1 MKGPSRQPRH
11 GVAAAGAKAAV
22 FTVNGPSRA
31 LCAVHP
37 AHPTLH
43 VFACAGVREGQPIH
57 FLAYDDDLVSITS
70 SAPSLSGAARHI
82 WSLSSSAHAPRAL
95 LVTRSGKG
103 QPASDAQV
111 AIASFGIDYTDT
123 AVTVSSVDETVVLP
137 SHSSPISHASYA
149 SSDTVITMDNEC
161 ARTWHVDRAMSAP
174 TLDQGA
180 VFGVLKGAQGGLRAG
195 AVDPVVANQFL
206 AASMFDVHVWD
217 VRQPSSKEDAVRI
230 QRAHPYPIRDLDV
243 NPNRPHHIVT
253 AGEDSSIRFWD
264 LRRPD
269 SPLLA
274 LQGHSHWVWTVNYNQ
289 LHDQLV
295 LSTSSDCSVRLWN
308 AQSVSSSPSSDNGM
322 EGGETPNRLLE
333 TLAHHEDSVYAASWS
348 STDAWVFASL
358 SYDGH
363 AVINQV
369 PQSEKYRILL

>member
-1 MKGPSRQPRH
+1 MLEPSTRWSQISSWLRRCSTFMYGMYVSLLPRRTPY
-11 GVAAAGAKAAV
+11 G
-22 FTVNGPSRA
+22 
-31 LCAVHP
+31 
-37 AHPTLH
+37 
-43 VFACAGVREGQPIH
+43 
-57 FLAYDDDLVSITS
+57 S
-70 SAPSLSGAARHI
+70 SAPIRIRFAIWMSIRTGHITLS
-82 WSLSSSAHAPRAL
+82 
-95 LVTRSGKG
+95 
-103 QPASDAQV
+103 QQV
-111 AIASFGIDYTDT
+111 
-123 AVTVSSVDETVVLP
+123 
-137 SHSSPISHASYA
+137 HKN
-149 SSDTVITMDNEC
+149 DTVFVFT
-161 ARTWHVDRAMSAP
+161 
-174 TLDQGA
+174 TLCNT
-180 VFGVLKGAQGGLRAG
+180 
-195 AVDPVVANQFL
+195 ANL
-206 AASMFDVHVWD
+206 
-217 VRQPSSKEDAVRI
+217 
-230 QRAHPYPIRDLDV
+230 
-243 NPNRPHHIVT
+243 

-363 AVINQV
+363 AVINQYVPRGARSERYAIPNVVACRV

>member
-161 ARTWHVDRAMSAP
+161 ARTWHVDRAMA
-174 TLDQGA
+174 G
-180 VFGVLKGAQGGLRAG
+180 FVLEPSTRWSQISSWLRRCSTFMYG
-195 AVDPVVANQFL
+195 MYVSLLP
-206 AASMFDVHVWD
+206 
-217 VRQPSSKEDAVRI
+217 RRTP
-230 QRAHPYPIRDLDV
+230 
-243 NPNRPHHIVT
+243 PHHIVT

-289 LHDQLV
+289 LHDQL
-295 LSTSSDCSVRLWN
+295 
-308 AQSVSSSPSSDNGM
+308 SVSSSPSSDNGM